1 MKKIKTIVIRILEQT
16 IGIMLMVMVAVTS
29 AQVFCRYL
37 LGFSLTWS
45 HELVIL
51 VLIWTV
57 WLSIPIGLD
66 RFGHLSVNFFCDHN
80 TRLGKFRLV
89 WLHSTLAL
97 LFFGL
102 VFFLS
107 FPVVDAFEGMSLLS
121 IPLPINARYYA
132 AMVCSFLAV
141 FVLSVNL
148 LQLFKEE

>member
-1 MKKIKTIVIRILEQT
+1 
-16 IGIMLMVMVAVTS
+16 MLMVMVAVTF

-51 VLIWTV
+51 VLIWAV

-66 RFGHLSVNFFCDHN
+66 RFDHLTVTFFFDHN
-80 TRLGKFRLV
+80 SRLGKFRLV
-89 WLHSTLAL
+89 WLHSILAA

-107 FPVVDAFEGMSLLS
+107 FPVVEAFEGMSLLS
-121 IPLPINARYYA
+121 IPMPINARYYA
-132 AMVCSFLAV
+132 AMVGSFLAV

>member
-1 MKKIKTIVIRILEQT
+1 MQKIKSRILALLEQA
-16 IGIMLMVMVAVTS
+16 IGLMLMVMVAVTF

-51 VLIWTV
+51 ALIWSV

-66 RFGHLSVNFFCDHN
+66 RFAHLSVTFFFDH
-80 TRLGKFRLV
+80 TSRLGKFRLV
-89 WLHSTLAL
+89 WLHCALAL
-97 LFFGL
+97 VFFGL

-107 FPVVDAFEGMSLLS
+107 FPLVKAFEGMNLLS

-132 AMVCSFLAV
+132 ATVGSFLAG
-141 FVLSVNL
+141 FVLCANM
-148 LQLFKEE
+148 LQMLRGE

>member
-66 RFGHLSVNFFCDHN
+66 RFGHLAVNFFCDHN
-80 TRLGKFRLV
+80 SQFGKFRLV
-89 WLHSTLAL
+89 WLHSALAV

-107 FPVVDAFEGMSLLS
+107 FPVVEAFEGMNLLS

-132 AMVCSFLAV
+132 AMVGSFLAV
-141 FVLSVNL
+141 FVLSVNF

>member
-1 MKKIKTIVIRILEQT
+1 MQKIKSLVISILETT
-16 IGIMLMVMVAVTS
+16 IGILLMVMVAVTF

-66 RFGHLSVNFFCDHN
+66 RFGHLTVTFFFDHN
-80 TRLGKFRLV
+80 SRLGKFRLV

-107 FPVVDAFEGMSLLS
+107 FPLVEAFEGMSLLS
-121 IPLPINARYYA
+121 IPIPINARYYA
-132 AMVCSFLAV
+132 AMVGSLLSVC
-141 FVLSVNL
+141 VLSVQL
-148 LQLFKEE
+148 MQLFKGE

>member
-1 MKKIKTIVIRILEQT
+1 MQKIKSRLIVILEQSL
-16 IGIMLMVMVAVTS
+16 GIMLMVMVGVTF
-29 AQVFCRYL
+29 AQVFCRYT

-66 RFGHLSVNFFCDHN
+66 RAGHLSVTFFFDQDSKV
-80 TRLGKFRLV
+80 GKFRLI
-89 WLHSTLAL
+89 WLHSILAV

-107 FPVVDAFEGMSLLS
+107 FPVVEAFEGMDLLS
-121 IPLPINARYYA
+121 IPVPINARYYA
-132 AMVCSFLAV
+132 AMVGSLLAV

-148 LQLFKEE
+148 LQLFKED